1 VRDTPRF
8 VNFHILHPIP
18 FSNPNRDD
26 TGAPK
31 TTVYGGTVRGRLSSQ
46 ADKRASRIGFEGG
59 SDADRTART
68 KFAARHLA
76 DKVEALLAANGTTLD
91 ADQATKLQA
100 DIKKELGKLT
110 GASDEAKDTLVWLAE
125 AEVNRLATKVAAK
138 HADSGLALDAA
149 DIAEVLSTF
158 TESLTIAAF
167 GRMFANRADLQIE
180 AAVQVAHAFT
190 THTQQIDLDYF
201 TAVDDLQAS
210 YDTPDAD
217 GKVKGAGAGHLDVN
231 EYHSGVFYRYFNVNR
246 DDLNSNWG
254 PLARGDDGDDVVGRL
269 GAFLTEMIRELP
281 RGRDAT
287 AAHQTA
293 PAHVM
298 VTFSRRGTS
307 YAPAFEAPV
316 EADGGYV
323 APSVERLAA
332 YADRIVRVDGEDR
345 RLVFDLNDETS
356 VPLPEIIDAA
366 ARWLAGGDDATEP
379 RG

>member
-1 VRDTPRF
+1 MSDELRF

-31 TTVYGGTVRGRLSSQ
+31 STVYGGSIRGRLSSQ

-68 KFAARHLA
+68 KFAGTHLA
-76 DKVEALLAANGTTLD
+76 NRIEALLAANGNAID
-91 ADQATKLQA
+91 EERMAKLQT
-100 DIKKELGKLT
+100 DVKKELGKLT
-110 GASDEAKDTLVWLAE
+110 GANEGAKDTLVWLAE
-125 AEVNRLATKVAAK
+125 EEINQLALKVASR
-138 HADSGLALDAA
+138 HAEGGLSLTTD
-149 DIAEVLSTF
+149 DISEILSTT

-180 AAVQVAHAFT
+180 AAVQVAHGFT
-190 THTQQIDLDYF
+190 THAQQVDLDYF

-210 YDTPDAD
+210 YDTPDSD

-246 DDLNSNWG
+246 DDLASNWG
-254 PLARGDDGDDVVGRL
+254 PLTRGEVGDEVASRL
-269 GAFLTEMIRELP
+269 VAFLMEMVRELP
-281 RGRDAT
+281 HGRDAT

-293 PAHVM
+293 PAHVL

-307 YAPAFEAPV
+307 YAPAFEEAV
-316 EADGGYV
+316 EAEGGY
-323 APSVERLAA
+323 AGPSIARLAR
-332 YADRIVRVDGEDR
+332 YADRMIRVDGDDYRHEFSLDDDDSQT
-345 RLVFDLNDETS
+345 LDAV
-356 VPLPEIIDAA
+356 IDVA
-366 ARWLAGGDDATEP
+366 ARWLAGDDSAIGTS
-379 RG
+379 G

>member
-1 VRDTPRF
+1 
-8 VNFHILHPIP
+8 
-18 FSNPNRDD
+18 
-26 TGAPK
+26 
-31 TTVYGGTVRGRLSSQ
+31 VYGGTIRGRLSSQ
-46 ADKRASRIGFEGG
+46 SDKRASRIGFEGG
-59 SDADRTART
+59 SAADRTART
-68 KFAARHLA
+68 KFAGRHLA

-91 ADQATKLQA
+91 DKQTAKLQG
-100 DIKKELGKLT
+100 DVKKALGKLT
-110 GASDEAKDTLVWLAE
+110 GSNDDAKDTLVWLAE
-125 AEVNRLATKVAAK
+125 DEVNRLAAKVAAK
-138 HADSGLALDAA
+138 HVDDGLTLDAA
-149 DIAEVLSTF
+149 DMAEVLSTS

-190 THTQQIDLDYF
+190 THSQQVDLDYF

-246 DDLNSNWG
+246 DDLTTNWG
-254 PLARGDDGDDVVGRL
+254 PLARGETVDDVIERL
-269 GAFLTEMIRELP
+269 AAFLTEMVRELP
-281 RGRDAT
+281 HGRDAT

-323 APSVERLAA
+323 APSVKELVL
-332 YADRIVRVDGEDR
+332 YADRIVRVDGDDR
-345 RLVFDLNDETS
+345 RYVFDLNDEES
-356 VPLPEIIDAA
+356 LPLPAVIAVA
-366 ARWLAGGDDATEP
+366 ARWLAGDDTAI
-379 RG
+379 GGA